1 MKTLAIIL
9 LFATAVYSSSDKPT
23 DFEGVWHSPEMNNM
37 KIRVYQSSDKLWY
50 GKIVE
55 SDKKDDVG
63 KLMLR
68 KMSYNEHDNSLNGKA
83 QKPDNFFVANVKL
96 HLKSKDELKL
106 TVSKFM
112 MSRSYTLLRD

>member
-1 MKTLAIIL
+1 MKTLAVIL
-9 LFATAVYSSSDKPT
+9 LFATTIYSTSNKPS
-23 DFEGVWHSPEMNNM
+23 DFEGTWHSPEMDNM
-37 KIRVYQSSDKLWY
+37 KITVYQSSDNLWY

-55 SDKKDDVG
+55 SDNKDDVG

-68 KMSYNEHDNSLNGKA
+68 KMSYNERDNSLNGEA

-96 HLKSKDELKL
+96 HLKSKNELRL

-112 MSRSYTLLRD
+112 MSRSYILGRE

>member
-1 MKTLAIIL
+1 MSML
-9 LFATAVYSSSDKPT
+9 LFATTVYSSSDKPT
-23 DFEGVWHSPEMNNM
+23 DFEGTWHSPEMDNM

-55 SDKKDDVG
+55 SDNKDDVG

-68 KMSYNEHDNSLNGKA
+68 KMSYNEGDNSLNGEV

-96 HLKSKDELKL
+96 HLNSKNELKL

-112 MSRSYTLLRD
+112 MSRSYILVRD